1 MKQQITRVLTALL
14 AAILLQP
21 VAAQAAPDG
30 WTDEMEEAYQTVTR
44 LVIQEVSDSRDYLST
59 ATQSENAKAVYA
71 LYTSGAAVPQGF
83 YDDWLQSLVNW
94 LDSAEKRGKYPYIAG
109 AIRAVT
115 AMGLDVTDIGGHNLL
130 DVFQTPEMVT
140 EDEERLDFL
149 MDLTAADTDTDVYDE
164 LKEELIAEAL
174 ARQQSS
180 GAFRYDVAP
189 YSLTSRHVLD
199 EGVEFDSILLTA
211 KTVQALAPYQ
221 DRMEVKAAI
230 KEALAYLS
238 EKQLPSGGF
247 RKFGAEDVEEDA
259 AVLEMLAALGIP
271 LTDER
276 FVKEGNTVIDG
287 MLDWYQPNYFEGASD
302 EPKQGF
308 YREEISWSYWE
319 PWGGWYAGS
328 YRLMA
333 DPDAPDDPDRSV
345 KRRIYCNRVA
355 FVGLSA
361 IYGVKGTSTA
371 VNAPAMG
378 ENSSTIDYKGLLQ
391 AQSEDYTQKV
401 ADGYYGDESTTVVS
415 ESSLSRF
422 AQQVL
427 SMEEAAGG
435 ELSKAQK
442 AELEELTKLLAGVNG
457 EYLMGRKA
465 NTYSPALVRAMV
477 ALDMDPSDVNG
488 MDFLAPLTNVNGKEE
503 SELAEGLMDFDA
515 IEDYVWRKR
524 GVDTDTVVDRY
535 AAAMLEYQTVSGM
548 FDPTGGYSY
557 SGSNS
562 DWWESTRV
570 NREYV
575 SYTAQNV
582 TALAPHMDKEY
593 IRRAV
598 ESALE
603 YLSSVQLADGSFPG
617 QAGTA
622 NGEATLAVLEM
633 MEALDISLDDE
644 RFVKN
649 GHTVADGLRTF
660 YIDGVG
666 FLSDTEIDQSA
677 ADILADTSYLSP
689 ALDAAETVSAL
700 TYLQAAD
707 SGKFGPDGKG
717 NSVFEVVGTALTETP
732 LGIVLLAVIVAALL
746 TLGMVRRYRRIKKEQ

>member
-1 MKQQITRVLTALL
+1 MKQRITRVLTALL
-14 AAILLQP
+14 AAILLLP
-21 VAAQAAPDG
+21 AAAQAVPNG
-30 WTDEMEEAYQTVTR
+30 WTDEAEEAYQTVTK

-94 LDSAEKRGKYPYIAG
+94 LDSAEQRGKYPYIAG

-115 AMGLDVTDIGGHNLL
+115 AMGLDVTDIGGHDLL
-130 DVFQTPEMVT
+130 EVFQTTEMAT
-140 EDEERLDFL
+140 EDEDRLDLL
-149 MDLTAADTDTDVYDE
+149 MDLTAADTDAYDE
-164 LKEELIAEAL
+164 LKESLIAEVL

-180 GAFRYDVAP
+180 GAFRYDAAP

-199 EGVEFDSILLTA
+199 EGVEFDFILLTA
-211 KTVQALAPYQ
+211 KTVQALAPYR
-221 DRMEVKAAI
+221 DRAEVKAAI
-230 KEALAYLS
+230 EKALTYLS

-276 FVKEGNTVIDG
+276 FVKEGNTIVDG
-287 MLDWYQPNYFEGASD
+287 MMDWYQPNYFEGARN

-308 YREEISWSYWE
+308 YREDIRWSYWE
-319 PWGGWYAGS
+319 PWGGWYES
-328 YRLMA
+328 SSLLMF
-333 DPDAPDDPDRSV
+333 DPDAPDDPDRAV
-345 KRRIYCNRVA
+345 KSRVYCNRVP

-361 IYGVKGTSTA
+361 IYDAKGTSTA
-371 VNAPAMG
+371 VSAPAAG
-378 ENSSTIDYKGLLQ
+378 EKDSRTIDYKGLLQ
-391 AQSEDYTQKV
+391 AQSEDYAQKV
-401 ADGYYGDESTTVVS
+401 ADGYYGDENTTMVS
-415 ESSLSRF
+415 EGSLSRF

-427 SMEEAAGG
+427 SMEKAAGG

-442 AELEELTKLLAGVNG
+442 TELEELTKLLAGVNG

-477 ALDMDPSDVNG
+477 ALDMDPADVNG
-488 MDFLAPLTNVNGKEE
+488 MDFLAPLTSLDGKEG

-524 GVDTDTVVDRY
+524 GVDTDTIVDRY
-535 AAAMLEYQTVSGM
+535 AAGMLEYQTTSGM
-548 FDPTGGYSY
+548 FDPTAKYTL
-557 SGSNS
+557 NS
-562 DWWESTRV
+562 THGDWRESTRV
-570 NREYV
+570 NRDYV
-575 SYTAQNV
+575 AYTAQNI
-582 TALAPHMDKEY
+582 TALAPHVDKEY
-593 IRRAV
+593 IQRAI

-666 FLSDTEIDQSA
+666 FLSDTELDQSP
-677 ADILADTSYLSP
+677 ADILADTSSLSP
-689 ALDAAETVSAL
+689 VLDAAETVSAL

-717 NSVFEVVGTALTETP
+717 SSVFEVVGTALTETP
-732 LGIVLLAVIVAALL
+732 LGVILLAGMVAALL
-746 TLGMVRRYRRIKKEQ
+746 ALGMVRRYRRIKKEQ